1 MVPYVEVLWQSKN
14 ESGASILVLL
24 DSSVAFSTID
34 HCTRPHLREA
44 SGTGSNGLLALL
56 SSFLCGLC

>member
-34 HCTRPHLREA
+34 HCTKAPFE
-44 SGTGSNGLLALL
+44 GSFGDWE
-56 SSFLCGLC
+56 